1 MANSDIMQRWIRL
14 MMPQQ
19 SGSKSNLLIL
29 DSFRGHLT
37 NDVKQA
43 CIDTRTVRAL
53 IPGELN
59 SKLQPLDL
67 TVNRSFKAHLRK
79 TYNQTL
85 KTFSQRRS
93 PKDRLQMLANA
104 VRYSREQVDT
114 EVINN
119 GFKSMIRCMRKI

>member
-43 CIDTRTVRAL
+43 CIDTRTVRAV
-53 IPGELN
+53 IPA
-59 SKLQPLDL
+59 D
-67 TVNRSFKAHLRK
+67 
-79 TYNQTL
+79 
-85 KTFSQRRS
+85 
-93 PKDRLQMLANA
+93 
-104 VRYSREQVDT
+104 
-114 EVINN
+114 
-119 GFKSMIRCMRKI
+119 